1 MAGSAV
7 VVGADPD
14 METIRVGDS
23 HPLAVTAVAGR
34 WHHQKARNGDG
45 APDKHPSWPE
55 AGPG

>member
-14 METIRVGDS
+14 MQTIRVGDS

-34 WHHQKARNGDG
+34 
-45 APDKHPSWPE
+45 
-55 AGPG
+55 